1 MKLVSS
7 WRVVAL
13 VLKRH
18 STPNR
23 VTNRPCHLMEKQ
35 LTNPPQCRLCN
46 QIGHR
51 TRDCPDQSE
60 GEEGFVR
67 VSAAHLERL
76 EEHKLREEDPR
87 LVARKQAP
95 QNMEVNTEAS
105 KSLEEPR
112 LGARRRSL
120 RGAASDPVTVPLTP
134 GRETPAELSLVA
146 VEGLTAEEMAMIG
159 KRREKLAKS
168 KAKRQETAALTGSQ
182 ADYPSLGNAWSS
194 DLVTNIMRSVESR
207 LLALQWKKMVWQLRV
222 KLAVEKEGHGK
233 LRWKRNPRWISLMIG
248 TEVAALWG
256 HFGAMRQKLRAPDV
270 VQRC

>member
-1 MKLVSS
+1 M
-7 WRVVAL
+7 
-13 VLKRH
+13 
-18 STPNR
+18 
-23 VTNRPCHLMEKQ
+23 RPTWSDWK
-35 LTNPPQCRLCN
+35 
-46 QIGHR
+46 
-51 TRDCPDQSE
+51 
-60 GEEGFVR
+60 
-67 VSAAHLERL
+67 
-76 EEHKLREEDPR
+76 EHKLREEDPR

-134 GRETPAELSLVA
+134 GRETPGRAFPGGGG
-146 VEGLTAEEMAMIG
+146 GLDCG
-159 KRREKLAKS
+159 GDGDDW
-168 KAKRQETAALTGSQ
+168 QETREVGQVKGQKAGDRCLDRQSGGLSVVGQCMEQRPGDQHHEKCGESFVGAAMEKDGVATSCE
-182 ADYPSLGNAWSS
+182 A
-194 DLVTNIMRSVESR
+194 
-207 LLALQWKKMVWQLRV
+207 
-222 KLAVEKEGHGK
+222 AVEKEGQGK